1 MSTQGQPPI
10 QKHLCRPTTKASAR
24 RSDNRL
30 MTNINSQKGDIV
42 NPTGDPAGKDDI
54 VSSTL
59 VLPVGRPI
67 QLDLRAQDAIL
78 RTRPYAQLLEQAL
91 ARVAARAAGD
101 ERVSHPLLAPRALRT
116 AEVVV
121 ITSDRGLAGGFNS
134 NIARR
139 AQRFITEN
147 AERYERILLS
157 TIGRKGRDF
166 FRARKIEVRKDY
178 TGIHSDLRYEK
189 AEQIAEEF
197 AARFLAGEVDA
208 VFLAYNE
215 FKSAISQKPVVVQLL
230 PIATPAACEAAAAID
245 FKYEPRREDLLER
258 LLPRHVAMQ
267 VWRALLESAASE
279 HGARMSA
286 MESATKNAE
295 EMIGMLTLQYNRARQ
310 AYVTKELMEIVSGAE
325 ALK

>member
-1 MSTQGQPPI
+1 VPSLRDIRNRITSVKSTRQI
-10 QKHLCRPTTKASAR
+10 TKAMKMVAAAKLR
-24 RSDNRL
+24 
-30 MTNINSQKGDIV
+30 
-42 NPTGDPAGKDDI
+42 
-54 VSSTL
+54 
-59 VLPVGRPI
+59 
-67 QLDLRAQDAIL
+67 RAQDAVL
-78 RTRPYAQLLEQAL
+78 KTRPYAQLLDQAL
-91 ARVAARAAGD
+91 SRIAARAAA
-101 ERVSHPLLAPRALRT
+101 EEVVAHPLLAPRVQRT

-139 AQRFITEN
+139 TQRFLTEN
-147 AERYERILLS
+147 SDRFESIGVT

-166 FRARKIEVRKDY
+166 FRARKIAVRKDY
-178 TGIHSDLRYEK
+178 TGVHADLRYEK
-189 AEQIAEEF
+189 AETIAAEYTE
-197 AARFLAGEVDA
+197 RYLAGEVDA

-230 PIATPAACEAAAAID
+230 PIETAPAAAGAASGID
-245 FKYEPRREDLLER
+245 FKYEPSREALLAD
-258 LLPRHVAMQ
+258 LLPRQIAMQ

-295 EMIGMLTLQYNRARQ
+295 EMIAMLTLQYNRARQ

>member
-1 MSTQGQPPI
+1 VPSLRDIRTRIGSVKSTRQI
-10 QKHLCRPTTKASAR
+10 TKAMKMVAAAKLR
-24 RSDNRL
+24 
-30 MTNINSQKGDIV
+30 
-42 NPTGDPAGKDDI
+42 
-54 VSSTL
+54 
-59 VLPVGRPI
+59 
-67 QLDLRAQDAIL
+67 RAQDAIL
-78 RTRPYAQLLEQAL
+78 KTRPYAMLLEQTL
-91 ARVAARAAGD
+91 SRVASRAAA
-101 ERVSHPLLAPRALRT
+101 EETVAHPLLAPRVQRT

-139 AQRFITEN
+139 TQRFLTES
-147 AERYERILLS
+147 ADRFERVELA
-157 TIGRKGRDF
+157 TVGRKGRDF
-166 FRARKIEVRKDY
+166 FRARKLEVRKDF
-178 TGIHSDLRYEK
+178 TGVNTDLRYEK
-189 AEQIAEEF
+189 AEALAAEYTQ
-197 AARFLAGEVDA
+197 RYLDGEVDA

-215 FKSAISQKPVVVQLL
+215 FKSAISQKPVVFQLL
-230 PIATPAACEAAAAID
+230 PIETEPAEAAAGID
-245 FKYEPRREDLLER
+245 FKYEPSREALLAD

-295 EMIGMLTLQYNRARQ
+295 EMIGLLTLQYNRARQ

>member
-1 MSTQGQPPI
+1 VKSTRQI
-10 QKHLCRPTTKASAR
+10 TKAMKMVAAAKLR
-24 RSDNRL
+24 
-30 MTNINSQKGDIV
+30 
-42 NPTGDPAGKDDI
+42 
-54 VSSTL
+54 
-59 VLPVGRPI
+59 
-67 QLDLRAQDAIL
+67 RAQDAVL
-78 RTRPYAQLLEQAL
+78 KTRPYAQLLDQAV
-91 ARVAARAAGD
+91 ARLAARAAA
-101 ERVSHPLLAPRALRT
+101 EEVVAHPLLAPREGRT

-121 ITSDRGLAGGFNS
+121 VTSDRGLAGGFNS

-139 AQRFITEN
+139 TQRFLTEN
-147 AERYERILLS
+147 SDRFGRILLS

-166 FRARKIEVRKDY
+166 FRARHIEVRKDY
-178 TGIHSDLRYEK
+178 TGVHSDLRYEK

-197 AARFLAGEVDA
+197 SARFLAGDVDA

-230 PIATPAACEAAAAID
+230 PIETPAASEAPSGID
-245 FKYEPRREDLLER
+245 FKYEPSREALLADLV
-258 LLPRHVAMQ
+258 PRQLAMQ

-295 EMIGMLTLQYNRARQ
+295 EMISALTLQYNRARQ

>member
-1 MSTQGQPPI
+1 VPSLRDIRNRIGSVKSTRQI
-10 QKHLCRPTTKASAR
+10 TKAMKMVSAAKLR
-24 RSDNRL
+24 
-30 MTNINSQKGDIV
+30 
-42 NPTGDPAGKDDI
+42 
-54 VSSTL
+54 
-59 VLPVGRPI
+59 
-67 QLDLRAQDAIL
+67 RAQDAIL
-78 RTRPYAQLLEQAL
+78 KTRPYAQLLDQAIV
-91 ARVAARAAGD
+91 RVAARASEETKTGMKEMVAADYG
-101 ERVSHPLLAPRALRT
+101 VHPLLTARAERT

-134 NIARR
+134 NICRR
-139 AQRFITEN
+139 VQRFFTESSD
-147 AERYERILLS
+147 RFQKVLLS
-157 TIGRKGRDF
+157 TVGRKGRDY
-166 FRARKIEVRKDY
+166 FRARRIEMRKDF
-178 TGIHSDLRYEK
+178 TGVVAGLSYEK
-189 AEQIAEEF
+189 AEAIALEYSE
-197 AARFLAGEVDA
+197 RYLSGEVDA

-230 PIATPAACEAAAAID
+230 PIVAAAEGAASTGID
-245 FKYEPRREDLLER
+245 FKFEPSREALLAD

-295 EMIGMLTLQYNRARQ
+295 EIIAALTLQYNRARQ

>member
-1 MSTQGQPPI
+1 MPSLRDIRNRIGSVKSTRQI
-10 QKHLCRPTTKASAR
+10 TKAMKMVAAAKLR
-24 RSDNRL
+24 
-30 MTNINSQKGDIV
+30 
-42 NPTGDPAGKDDI
+42 
-54 VSSTL
+54 
-59 VLPVGRPI
+59 
-67 QLDLRAQDAIL
+67 RAQDAVL
-78 RTRPYAQLLEQAL
+78 KTRPYAQLLDQTLARIA
-91 ARVAARAAGD
+91 ARVASEDGVA
-101 ERVSHPLLAPRALRT
+101 HPLLAPRAART

-121 ITSDRGLAGGFNS
+121 VTSDRGLAGGFNS

-139 AQRFITEN
+139 TQRFLTEN
-147 AERYERILLS
+147 ADRYERIQLA

-166 FRARKIEVRKDY
+166 FRARKIEIRKDF
-178 TGIHSDLRYEK
+178 TGVHSDLRYEK
-189 AEQIAEEF
+189 AEAIAEEY
-197 AARFLAGEVDA
+197 ARRWLAGEVDA

-215 FKSAISQKPVVVQLL
+215 FKSAIAQKPVVFQLL
-230 PIATPAACEAAAAID
+230 PVEPPEAAETGGASID
-245 FKYEPRREDLLER
+245 FKYEPSREGLLAE

-295 EMIGMLTLQYNRARQ
+295 EMIAMLTLQYNRARQ

>member
-1 MSTQGQPPI
+1 MPSLRDIRNRIGSVKSTRQI
-10 QKHLCRPTTKASAR
+10 TKAMKMVAAAKLR
-24 RSDNRL
+24 
-30 MTNINSQKGDIV
+30 
-42 NPTGDPAGKDDI
+42 
-54 VSSTL
+54 
-59 VLPVGRPI
+59 
-67 QLDLRAQDAIL
+67 RAQDAIL
-78 RTRPYAQLLEQAL
+78 KTRPYAMLLDQTL
-91 ARVAARAAGD
+91 ARVAARAAA
-101 ERVSHPLLAPRALRT
+101 EEAAAHPLLAPRVQRQ

-139 AQRFITEN
+139 TQRFLTEN
-147 AERYERILLS
+147 GDRFEGLQLA
-157 TIGRKGRDF
+157 TIGKKGRDF
-166 FRARKIEVRKDY
+166 FRARKLSVRKDF
-178 TGIHSDLRYEK
+178 TGIHADLRYEK
-189 AEQIAEEF
+189 AEAIAEEYT
-197 AARFLAGEVDA
+197 ARYLAGDVDA

-230 PIATPAACEAAAAID
+230 PIETAPVAEASAGID
-245 FKYEPRREDLLER
+245 FKYEPSREALLRE
-258 LLPRHVAMQ
+258 LLPRQIATQ

-295 EMIGMLTLQYNRARQ
+295 EMIAALTLQYNRARQ

>member
-1 MSTQGQPPI
+1 MPSLRDIRNRIGSVKSTRQI
-10 QKHLCRPTTKASAR
+10 TKAMKMVAAAKLR
-24 RSDNRL
+24 
-30 MTNINSQKGDIV
+30 
-42 NPTGDPAGKDDI
+42 
-54 VSSTL
+54 
-59 VLPVGRPI
+59 
-67 QLDLRAQDAIL
+67 RAQEAVVK
-78 RTRPYAQLLEQAL
+78 TRPYAQLLDQAL
-91 ARVAARAAGD
+91 SRVAARAAAD
-101 ERVSHPLLAPRALRT
+101 DAVAHPLLAPRAART

-139 AQRFITEN
+139 TQRFLTESG
-147 AERYERILLS
+147 ERFEKIQLA
-157 TIGRKGRDF
+157 TIGKKGREF
-166 FRARKIEVRKDY
+166 FRARKVPVRKDF
-178 TGIHSDLRYEK
+178 TGVHADLRYEK
-189 AEQIAEEF
+189 AEAIAAEYTE
-197 AARFLAGEVDA
+197 RFLSGEVDA

-230 PIATPAACEAAAAID
+230 PIETAAAEPGAAAID
-245 FKYEPRREDLLER
+245 FKYEPSREGLLADLI
-258 LLPRHVAMQ
+258 PRQITMQ

-295 EMIGMLTLQYNRARQ
+295 EMIAALTLQYNRARQ

>member
-1 MSTQGQPPI
+1 VPSLRDIRNRIGSVKSTRQI
-10 QKHLCRPTTKASAR
+10 TKAMKMVSAAKLR
-24 RSDNRL
+24 
-30 MTNINSQKGDIV
+30 
-42 NPTGDPAGKDDI
+42 
-54 VSSTL
+54 
-59 VLPVGRPI
+59 
-67 QLDLRAQDAIL
+67 RAQDAIL
-78 RTRPYAQLLEQAL
+78 KTRPYAQLLEQTL
-91 ARVAARAAGD
+91 CRVAARAAA
-101 ERVSHPLLAPRALRT
+101 EEKPSHPLLVPREQKV

-139 AQRFITEN
+139 VQRFLTEN
-147 AERYERILLS
+147 GDVLEKIHLA

-166 FRARKIEVRKDY
+166 FRARKIEMRKDF
-178 TGIHSDLRYEK
+178 TAVHSDLRYEK
-189 AEQIAEEF
+189 AEAIAAEYT
-197 AARFLAGEVDA
+197 ARFLSGDCDA

-230 PIATPAACEAAAAID
+230 PIETTSAPQASGVD
-245 FKYEPRREDLLER
+245 FKYEPSRETLLEK
-258 LLPRHVAMQ
+258 LVPRHVAMQ

-295 EMIGMLTLQYNRARQ
+295 EMIGALTLQYNRARQ
-310 AYVTKELMEIVSGAE
+310 AAVTKELMEIVSGAE

>member
-1 MSTQGQPPI
+1 VPSLRDIRNRIGSVKSTRQI
-10 QKHLCRPTTKASAR
+10 TKAMKMVAAAKLR
-24 RSDNRL
+24 
-30 MTNINSQKGDIV
+30 
-42 NPTGDPAGKDDI
+42 
-54 VSSTL
+54 
-59 VLPVGRPI
+59 
-67 QLDLRAQDAIL
+67 RAQDAIL
-78 RTRPYAQLLEQAL
+78 KTRPYAMLLEQAL
-91 ARVAARAAGD
+91 ARVAERAAA
-101 ERVSHPLLAPRALRT
+101 EEAVAHPLLAPRVPRS

-139 AQRFITEN
+139 TQRFLTEN
-147 AERYERILLS
+147 SDRFERLQLA

-166 FRARKIEVRKDY
+166 FRARKIEVRKDF
-178 TGIHSDLRYEK
+178 TGIHSDLRFER
-189 AEQIAEEF
+189 AEAIAEEYSQ
-197 AARFLAGEVDA
+197 RYLAGEVDA

-215 FKSAISQKPVVVQLL
+215 FKSAITQKPVVVQLL
-230 PIATPAACEAAAAID
+230 PIETSPGGEAPAAAID
-245 FKYEPRREDLLER
+245 FKYEPSRERLLQD

-295 EMIGMLTLQYNRARQ
+295 EMISMLTLQYNRARQ